1 MPRRPFGLAFAV
13 TATGVA
19 FNTLVTPSLPE
30 IMAGVG
36 AEPGR
41 AGLLITVGTLPGIV
55 LAPVVGLLADRY
67 GRRRVLLPC
76 LTLFGLAGGLA
87 ATSPSLGW
95 LLGWRLLQGAGS
107 AGLVNLAVVLIGDY
121 AGGARRAGMIGRNSA
136 VLTVGL
142 AVFPLLGGALSDL
155 GGWRAPFLVYPL
167 ALVTAAGVARSLP
180 RGGGA
185 EVDVG
190 EQLRALRPALRQ
202 PGVVRALAA
211 GLLTFALIFG
221 VLLTVLPVHLEQVY
235 GVSPSIRGMLF
246 GLAAAANGGLALSAG
261 RLQRF
266 AKRALLST
274 AAAAFGVALAI
285 MAGAGS
291 LPTLVAGMMLFG
303 AGEGVMI
310 PNLQDI
316 VAGSSERQRGA
327 LVALFVS
334 AARSGQAIGP
344 LATTGALALTG
355 APTIFAVA
363 AGLCLV
369 LLLPLVAGVR
379 LQPTPEAPGA

>member
-1 MPRRPFGLAFAV
+1 MPKRPFGLAFAV

-19 FNTLVTPSLPE
+19 FNTLITPSLPE

-36 AEPGR
+36 AEPSR
-41 AGLLITVGTLPGIV
+41 AGLLLTVGTLPGIV

-76 LTLFGLAGGLA
+76 LTLFGVAGGLA
-87 ATSPSLGW
+87 ATSSSLGW

-121 AGGARRAGMIGRNSA
+121 ADGARRAGMIGRNSA

-142 AVFPLLGGALSDL
+142 AFFPFLGGALSDL
-155 GGWRAPFLVYPL
+155 AGWRAPFLVYPL
-167 ALVTAAGVARSLP
+167 ALVTAIAVERGLP

-185 EVDVG
+185 EVDVR
-190 EQLRALRPALRQ
+190 EQLRGLRPALRL
-202 PGVVRALAA
+202 PGVARALAA

-221 VLLTVLPVHLEQVY
+221 VLLTVLPVHLEQVH
-235 GVSPSIRGMLF
+235 GISPSIRGLLF
-246 GLAAAANGGLALSAG
+246 GLAAAANAGLALSAG

-266 AKRALLST
+266 SKQALLST
-274 AAAAFGVALAI
+274 AAGVFGVALAI

-291 LPTLVAGMMLFG
+291 LPLLVAGMMLFG

-316 VAGSSERQRGA
+316 AAGSSEQQRGA

-344 LATTGALALTG
+344 LAATGAFAVTG
-355 APTIFAVA
+355 ASTIFAGA
-363 AGLCLV
+363 AGLCLL

-379 LQPTPEAPGA
+379 VHPAANAPGP

>member
-1 MPRRPFGLAFAV
+1 MPKRPFGLAFAV

-19 FNTLVTPSLPE
+19 FNTLITPSLPE

-36 AEPGR
+36 AEPNR
-41 AGLLITVGTLPGIV
+41 AGLLLTVGTLPGVV

-76 LTLFGLAGGLA
+76 LTLFGIAGGLA

-107 AGLVNLAVVLIGDY
+107 AGLINLAVVLIGDY
-121 AGGARRAGMIGRNSA
+121 AGGGRRAGMIGRNSA

-142 AVFPLLGGALSDL
+142 AVFPFLGGALSDL

-167 ALVTAAGVARSLP
+167 ALVTAVTVGRGLP

-185 EVDVG
+185 EVDVR
-190 EQLRALRPALRQ
+190 EQLRELLPALRL
-202 PGVVRALAA
+202 PGVARALAA

-221 VLLTVLPVHLEQVY
+221 ALLTVLPVHLEQAY
-235 GVSPSIRGMLF
+235 GVSPSIRGLLF
-246 GLAAAANGGLALSAG
+246 GLAAAANAGLALSAG

-266 AKRALLST
+266 SKRALLST
-274 AAAAFGVALAI
+274 AAGVFGAALAI
-285 MAGAGS
+285 MAGAGA
-291 LPTLVAGMMLFG
+291 LPVLVAGMVLFG
-303 AGEGVMI
+303 TGEGVMV

-316 VAGSSERQRGA
+316 AAGASERQRGA

-334 AARSGQAIGP
+334 AVRSGQTLGP
-344 LATTGALALTG
+344 LAATVAFALTG
-355 APTIFAVA
+355 ASTIFAVA

-379 LQPTPEAPGA
+379 VQPAPNAPGT

>member
-30 IMAGVG
+30 IMVGVG

-121 AGGARRAGMIGRNSA
+121 ADGARRAGMIGRNSA
-136 VLTVGL
+136 VLTIGL
-142 AVFPLLGGALSDL
+142 AAFPLLGGALSDL

-167 ALVTAAGVARSLP
+167 ALVTAGAVARGLP

-185 EVDVG
+185 EVHIG
-190 EQLRALRPALRQ
+190 EQLRALRPALGQ

-211 GLLTFALIFG
+211 GMLTFALIFG
-221 VLLTVLPVHLEQVY
+221 VLLTVLPVHLEQVH
-235 GVSPSIRGMLF
+235 GVSPSIRGLVF

-266 AKRALLST
+266 SKRALLST
-274 AAAAFGVALAI
+274 AAAVFGMALAI
-285 MAGAGS
+285 MAGAAS
-291 LPTLVAGMMLFG
+291 LPTLVAGMVLFG

-344 LATTGALALTG
+344 LATTGALALTA

-379 LQPTPEAPGA
+379 LQPASDAGGT